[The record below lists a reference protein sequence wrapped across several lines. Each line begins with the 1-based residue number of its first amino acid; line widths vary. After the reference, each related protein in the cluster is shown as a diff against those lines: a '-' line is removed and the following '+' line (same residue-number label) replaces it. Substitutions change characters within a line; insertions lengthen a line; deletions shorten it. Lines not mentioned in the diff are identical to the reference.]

1 MVVNRKGSSKRTNI
15 RDNLE
20 TNSNNKHGNYWHPLT
35 IQVEAL
41 ENITH
46 QIERIEK
53 EKVKILMLENTI
65 TQE

>member
-1 MVVNRKGSSKRTNI
+1 MVVNRKGSTKRTNI
-15 RDNLE
+15 RYNLE
-20 TNSNNKHGNYWHPLT
+20 TNSNNNHGNYWNPLT